1 MESAWSNRGP
11 AYRCRHGHTTASS
24 PDSGRPKNAYIRE
37 DRIVPHLPAVHALL
51 TGTDLA
57 GGRRRRTRRGIDARH
72 QVSPGDVI
80 RYLRENQITLAYNPA
95 WGPCTREPPESFRS
109 SPWKQANPA

>member
-1 MESAWSNRGP
+1 MESAWSNRRP

-37 DRIVPHLPAVHALL
+37 DRIVP
-51 TGTDLA
+51 
-57 GGRRRRTRRGIDARH
+57 H